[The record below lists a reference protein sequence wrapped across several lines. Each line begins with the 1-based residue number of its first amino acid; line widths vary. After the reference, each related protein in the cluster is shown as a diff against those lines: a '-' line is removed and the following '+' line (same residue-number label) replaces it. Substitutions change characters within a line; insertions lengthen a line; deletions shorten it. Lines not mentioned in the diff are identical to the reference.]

1 MPVTLKNHMI
11 TIRECI
17 KSGSPPSRT
26 AGIGPCIQ
34 HPHSRRDFELHLIAG
49 QPAGTNGKAP
59 SQMGEPISTANELA
73 VLLQRARQHSEMHV
87 PVLIDGHRSYDR
99 LRVLVTGARS
109 SSDGLAISQLL
120 RRASRLWAGSIS
132 SLTVIRPAPPT
143 RKPLHIPSHVTAR
156 LTTIISAS
164 AFLLLRNI
172 PSTSARCSTP

>member
-1 MPVTLKNHMI
+1 MATTDRLSASPTRSPEHYPRPQRPLPGQIQCMPVTLKNHMI

-73 VLLQRARQHSEMHV
+73 VLLQRRRFARH
-87 PVLIDGHRSYDR
+87 
-99 LRVLVTGARS
+99 
-109 SSDGLAISQLL
+109 
-120 RRASRLWAGSIS
+120 RRALPLARTEGPRRTPEAIANPQQVAPIS
-132 SLTVIRPAPPT
+132 PPLVIQV
-143 RKPLHIPSHVTAR
+143 L
-156 LTTIISAS
+156 
-164 AFLLLRNI
+164 
-172 PSTSARCSTP
+172 STSLFPIARTSPCAYA